1 MIRWRIQQEAIES
14 QETYRIDIDD
24 PSWSGSVQEI
34 TSAGFTFQH
43 QSLSD
48 TDPFSQN
55 ILEGQLSF
63 NVYIKTSDSDFMSPT
78 NLNSIIQGEDGE
90 YTATLKILSG
100 GSYDTLWTGGI
111 IPDLTTYSESF
122 DPYQATFIAKD
133 FILTKSQQYVP
144 DEDRRRLIDI
154 IKEIV
159 QDEVNITVK
168 SLTSFAADG
177 TPGSNDDYL
186 SYVYIDDTSLVQY
199 DDTYNT
205 PIYKIEALQWILQS
219 NNLILKQWDN
229 TWYVSQFT
237 AYDGST
243 GYEYNSS
250 TDTTTSVTIRNP
262 VTDVTINSVNKI
274 IPAVYLA
281 FGEYRHRTRISTLNT
296 PIPDT
301 VTILSTN
308 SAGTSYSGKFD
319 ADASSHTVELSFDVE
334 VNPGTTYTSMNVA
347 VEIAYGDYR
356 FLINSTNVTSPPA
369 INEWVDIADITG
381 GSGNYRNI
389 LDLTQQ
395 GQFGQIWAGSFSIST
410 DFLPAGTDEEFKITF
425 YRATNSSST
434 NNTAFYKN
442 VNFVINDINADNNSE
457 SIRLFGTSPNNYSYI
472 YNMQDVY
479 FGDAVVTFQKSK
491 YVYIPASTFQDTS
504 LWGYKGDTRTKEFV
518 ELLVDDILQFTS
530 YPKRLLNATIK
541 IVGSTIYNPNR
552 SALYDSI
559 EWIYG
564 GGTLDGT
571 TGNWTVKWIEAG
583 KVDET
588 NTIDLTPVYGDDDF
602 SIERRTSG
610 LLPDGTIAASTEV
623 ESGGSSGS
631 LSSRVQY
638 LNDDGELTE
647 IISAGTADFIQ
658 NIVSRPE
665 FSSKQNNVPSK
676 SQVFLFSYDGTG
688 GLTDNEISGFS
699 GGSEGKLIRVI
710 NVGSN
715 TIVLSANDTGSSAG
729 NRILGSDVSLG
740 QYESATLI
748 YVEDYTGTLPTTTID
763 AWIVISNT

>member
-63 NVYIKTSDSDFMSPT
+63 TVYIDTDTDFMSPT

-389 LDLTQQ
+389 LELTQQ

-491 YVYIPASTFQDTS
+491 YVYIPVSTFQDTS
-504 LWGYKGDTRTKEFV
+504 LWGYKGNTRTKEFV

-564 GGTLDGT
+564 GGTLDGR
-571 TGNWTVKWIEAG
+571 TGNWTVKWIEAA

-631 LSSRVQY
+631 LSSRIQY
-638 LNDDGELTE
+638 LNNTGVITRIETTEDAPEFRPVKNLQLSAASYDDYALPTGTMFGVVG
-647 IISAGTADFIQ
+647 ISSPYSVTFTGFRDEGGREVTFI
-658 NIVSRPE
+658 SRPGVTITFNHE
-665 FSSKQNNVPSK
+665 DSNSDAAHRFVLPSSTNV
-676 SQVFLFSYDGTG
+676 T
-688 GLTDNEISGFS
+688 ISEYQTATFVYVTL
-699 GGSEGKLIRVI
+699 E
-710 NVGSN
+710 
-715 TIVLSANDTGSSAG
+715 
-729 NRILGSDVSLG
+729 NRW
-740 QYESATLI
+740 YM
-748 YVEDYTGTLPTTTID
+748 
-763 AWIVISNT
+763 ISNT